1 MVRYQCQICKRE
13 FSTYGGLKQHANAK
27 HHGKMRSSQLNESPV
42 QQRSLLQPLREMI
55 RSEHDA
61 ELWSTS
67 IIMPNP
73 TTSQEKLTSQDDD
86 DEMKQFEPSSQDE
99 DLVNIAD
106 ELEDEPRYHLQKR
119 LRSEERVE
127 ANFEESEAESE
138 LVNFEDTEF
147 IDPEDL
153 QDFKKKVVATYN
165 EINFTLYYRP
175 LFRAIQAL
183 LQRPEVANNFVHKG
197 IQNKMKDDRGET
209 RIFGEPFEDATTFDG
224 LGKSSGHPAK
234 ILLGFLPKVQDTGI
248 KTTEKKSE
256 ALYFGINGQVIT
268 FAARISF
275 FLADMLE
282 ADDITAT
289 YKGARCKM
297 PCHTCMVLQSDL
309 NNMSLKLENVPHR
322 THENMKQVIN
332 DGQGKEYSVHSVEN
346 SFWKFPNLNIY
357 EACVPDRMHHIDL
370 GLFKYQL
377 EFTQDI
383 LKAVGGTELQK
394 KFDDRLRQIPRFPG
408 LKLLHKLG
416 HLNVLTASD
425 YRNIMKIALFA
436 LDEIFEGNEIT
447 CKELCELYAKF
458 SKMYIMSRKE
468 MYTEEDLKIFESA
481 IIDWCI
487 DFKKIFSPLS
497 TTDCNFPKLHSWRY
511 HAVPAIRKYGAL
523 NGLSTE
529 TYETLHKSYVKTPY
543 RLSNRKDVM
552 RQLVNAVKHKEL
564 TSSAKKVI
572 HRKAKGFGKVL
583 WELTL
588 DNIDQKIKSLKKSEN
603 PPHSNFIE
611 GLSQLI
617 STLDTFL
624 DTSSQES
631 ESDEFYIK
639 IYDSVHLEDRH
650 ILRTTGEFQGKEWFG
665 NIVVTP
671 AEDQEQYN
679 SDEGAWYG
687 KVLLLFKFFRGSFK
701 EPYELALVRWFDI
714 ITEEPE
720 LYGCPQ
726 LYYTKEYNTIPIGS
740 INQKVHIVPRFG
752 KVNRYLLNK
761 YMF

>member
-61 ELWSTS
+61 ELWST
-67 IIMPNP
+67 
-73 TTSQEKLTSQDDD
+73 LW
-86 DEMKQFEPSSQDE
+86 
-99 DLVNIAD
+99 
-106 ELEDEPRYHLQKR
+106 
-119 LRSEERVE
+119 SEERVE

-138 LVNFEDTEF
+138 LDASLDDA
-147 IDPEDL
+147 IDVVDGKSTPERVVKWPNDAYRDFL
-153 QDFKKKVVATYN
+153 ELIVEGNISNKIGDKIIKFFNKLSNLDKSPLPSSTKNGKDYLNQINSLLIDFKEKVVATYN

-175 LFRAIQAL
+175 LFRAIQAF
-183 LQRPEVANNFVHKG
+183 LQRSEVTNNFVHKK
-197 IQNKMKDDRGET
+197 IQNKMKNDRGET

-224 LGKSSGHPAK
+224 LEKSSGHPVFLTLGNIPNHVRNLPEAK
-234 ILLGFLPKVQDTGI
+234 ILLGFLSKVQDTGI
-248 KTTEKKSE
+248 KTTESFRSLQRDVYHKCFKIMLQPLLEKSE

-268 FAARISF
+268 FAAQISF

-297 PCHTCMVLQSDL
+297 PCHTCIVLQSDL

-322 THENMKQVIN
+322 THENMKQ
-332 DGQGKEYSVHSVEN
+332 
-346 SFWKFPNLNIY
+346 
-357 EACVPDRMHHIDL
+357 
-370 GLFKYQL
+370 
-377 EFTQDI
+377 
-383 LKAVGGTELQK
+383 AVGGTELQK
-394 KFDDRLRQIPRFPG
+394 KFDDQLRQISRFLG

-425 YRNIMKIALFA
+425 YRNIMKIAFFA
-436 LDEIFEGNEIT
+436 LDEIFEGNKII

-468 MYTEEDLKIFESA
+468 MYTEEDLKIFE
-481 IIDWCI
+481 
-487 DFKKIFSPLS
+487 
-497 TTDCNFPKLHSWRY
+497 
-511 HAVPAIRKYGAL
+511 
-523 NGLSTE
+523 
-529 TYETLHKSYVKTPY
+529 
-543 RLSNRKDVM
+543 
-552 RQLVNAVKHKEL
+552 VKHKEL

-572 HRKAKGFGKVL
+572 HRKAKGFEKVL

-588 DNIDQKIKSLKKSEN
+588 DNIGQKIKSLKKSEN

-650 ILRTTGEFQGKEWFG
+650 ILRMTGEFQSKKWFG
-665 NIVVTP
+665 NIAVTP

-740 INQKVHIVPRFG
+740 INQEVHIVPRFG